1 MCSTVNTHITSSSF
15 QVLVRRKSYIFPFF
29 DSTSTFFLTVNGSV
43 FGRALARLDMAFFLT
58 FVLLSGCVLE
68 ETHGTFALLSGCL
81 LEEMHGTNN
90 LAVGSEAE
98 LNAEHK
104 LLY

>member
-1 MCSTVNTHITSSSF
+1 M
-15 QVLVRRKSYIFPFF
+15 RRRSYIFPFF
-29 DSTSTFFLTVNGSV
+29 DSASTFFLTVNGSV
-43 FGRALARLDMAFFLT
+43 FGARPRKIGYGFFPT

-68 ETHGTFALLSGCL
+68 ETHSTFALLSECV
-81 LEEMHGTNN
+81 LEETHGTNN
-90 LAVGSEAE
+90 LAVGSEAV